1 MLEAT
6 PTLGGEDFSFFGHA
20 GIPASFAF
28 LGAGNDA
35 IGAVHGLH
43 TPQAWAPGGF
53 PPATCVCNL
62 GIIALGCLSFSWT

>member
-43 TPQAWAPGGF
+43 TPQAWAPRGF
-53 PPATCVCNL
+53 PRAACVGNL
-62 GIIALGCLSFSWT
+62 AIIALRCLSVSWT